1 MPMFDLFDRLLLL
14 KESSIF
20 SKVATEDLRRVAQAM
35 DEHHFFAG
43 DHVFEINELGDY
55 LYILVSGKIG
65 ISIDPDPAASNYID
79 TLGPGDCFGEMNLL
93 DELPRSATAHVLVD
107 STTLVLDKGRLHG
120 LLLSYPEISIGML
133 RSLSLR
139 LRDAHRR
146 QREAES
152 KLPPTRP

>member
-1 MPMFDLFDRLLLL
+1 MPDLFDRLLLL

-20 SKVATEDLRRVAQAM
+20 NRVLTDDLRRVATSM
-35 DEHHFFAG
+35 DEREYQAG
-43 DHVFEINELGDY
+43 EHVFEINEQGDH
-55 LYILVSGKIG
+55 LYFLVSGKVG
-65 ISIDPDPAASNYID
+65 ISIEQDPSVPHYID

-93 DELPRSATAHVLVD
+93 DELPRSASAHVLED
-107 STTLVLDKGRLHG
+107 SVLLALGKGQLRG

-146 QREAES
+146 QREAEAGVQD
-152 KLPPTRP
+152 